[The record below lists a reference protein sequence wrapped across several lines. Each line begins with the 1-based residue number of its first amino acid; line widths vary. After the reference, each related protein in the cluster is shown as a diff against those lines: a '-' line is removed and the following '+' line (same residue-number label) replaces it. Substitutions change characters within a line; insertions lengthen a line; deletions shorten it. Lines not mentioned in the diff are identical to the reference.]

1 MIRFDRTQ
9 RSIVAVCG
17 CGARGVFLD
26 QAEADRWAL
35 AHVYKAHPEPS
46 HEHMKAITAGR
57 VRRHR
62 RDTP

>member
-17 CGARGVFLD
+17 CGARDVFTN
-26 QAEADRWAL
+26 QAAADAWAL
-35 AHVYKAHPEPS
+35 AHIYTAHPEPTA
-46 HEHMKAITAGR
+46 EHMRAITAGR

-62 RDTP
+62 ATP